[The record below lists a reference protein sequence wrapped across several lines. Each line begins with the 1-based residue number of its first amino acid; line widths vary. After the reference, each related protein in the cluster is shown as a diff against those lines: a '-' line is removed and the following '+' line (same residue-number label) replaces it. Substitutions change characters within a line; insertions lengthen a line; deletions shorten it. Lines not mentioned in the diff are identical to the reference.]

1 MHIFGIV
8 IKRKDLNVRKYQLKR
23 TKAMKTIF
31 KIFSVPLLAAVVCW
45 ALIVACGNKNATGG
59 KAQEDSVAAKPG
71 IDTIELVSS
80 LEELYSYVPKYTVI
94 EKCDLSRLGLKEIP
108 ALGQYN
114 IKCLDLSHN
123 ELRMFYDYELFIPKS
138 VEVLILDS
146 CNIGLIG
153 PIDRKNKRRDLFFNP
168 GVEVPVQALFDK
180 SKFPNLKKLD
190 ISYNNVGLRVP
201 DGVELNDTC
210 CDNSPYI
217 KNEVRKPIATT
228 LKPAKTIKYVKG
240 WEEFSELPP
249 NTIIECCDLS
259 NEGLTGLP
267 VMNDYNIKRLDIS
280 GNDLCHAP
288 FKLDDILPK
297 TLVEL
302 DMDSCN
308 YGRDFFVTNRK
319 LPNLEKLSASYN
331 RIPRL
336 WVASPTLKH
345 ISILHNNLKE
355 VRFKHEEVKYLDVS
369 HNWEMSQYIGI
380 PAESIDTLK
389 TDSCS
394 KGRKLEASGFIIRVV
409 GE

>member
-1 MHIFGIV
+1 M
-8 IKRKDLNVRKYQLKR
+8 
-23 TKAMKTIF
+23 AMKTIF

-59 KAQEDSVAAKPG
+59 KAQEDSVAAKPK
-71 IDTIELVSS
+71 IDTVELVTS

-146 CNIGLIG
+146 CNIGLRK
-153 PIDRKNKRRDLFFNP
+153 PIDRKMERRDMFFNP
-168 GVEVPVQALFDK
+168 GVEVPVYARFDK
-180 SKFPNLKKLD
+180 PKFPNLKKLD

-249 NTIIECCDLS
+249 NTIIEYCDLS

-319 LPNLEKLSASYN
+319 LPNLESLNASYN

-336 WVASPTLKH
+336 WVFSPALKH

-355 VRFKHEEVKYLDVS
+355 VRFKHEKVKYLDVS

-409 GE
+409 GD

>member
-23 TKAMKTIF
+23 TKAMKTNF

-59 KAQEDSVAAKPG
+59 KAQEDSVVAKPE

-80 LEELYSYVPKYTVI
+80 LEELYSLVPKRVFI
-94 EKCDLSRLGLKEIP
+94 KKCDLSRLGLEEIP

-123 ELRMFYDYELFIPKS
+123 EIRMFYDCDIFIPPS

-249 NTIIECCDLS
+249 NTIIEYCDLS

-319 LPNLEKLSASYN
+319 LPNLERISASYN

-336 WVASPTLKH
+336 WVFSPALKH

-409 GE
+409 GD

>member
-1 MHIFGIV
+1 MYIFGIV

-59 KAQEDSVAAKPG
+59 KAQEDSVAAKPK
-71 IDTIELVSS
+71 IDTVELVTS

-168 GVEVPVQALFDK
+168 GVEVPVYARFDK
-180 SKFPNLKKLD
+180 PKFPNLRKLD

-228 LKPAKTIKYVKG
+228 LKPAKAIKYVKG

-249 NTIIECCDLS
+249 NTIIEYCDLS

-319 LPNLEKLSASYN
+319 LPNLERLSASYN

-336 WVASPTLKH
+336 WVFSPALKH

-409 GE
+409 GD

>member
-1 MHIFGIV
+1 
-8 IKRKDLNVRKYQLKR
+8 
-23 TKAMKTIF
+23 MKTIF

-59 KAQEDSVAAKPG
+59 KAQEDSVAAKPK
-71 IDTIELVSS
+71 IDTVELVTS
-80 LEELYSYVPKYTVI
+80 LDELYSYVPKYTVI

-108 ALGQYN
+108 ALRQYN

-146 CNIGLIG
+146 CNIGLRK
-153 PIDRKNKRRDLFFNP
+153 PIDRKMERRDLFFNP

-180 SKFPNLKKLD
+180 SKFPNLRKLD
-190 ISYNNVGLRVP
+190 FSYNCMGYLRVHE
-201 DGVELNDTC
+201 GVELNDTC
-210 CDNSPYI
+210 YNTCQYI

-249 NTIIECCDLS
+249 NTIIEYCDLS

-288 FKLDDILPK
+288 FKLDEILPK

-319 LPNLEKLSASYN
+319 LPNLERLSASYN

-336 WVASPTLKH
+336 WVFSPALKH

-355 VRFKHEEVKYLDVS
+355 VRFKHEKVKYLDVS
-369 HNWEMSQYIGI
+369 HNWEMSRYIGI

-409 GE
+409 GD

>member
-1 MHIFGIV
+1 
-8 IKRKDLNVRKYQLKR
+8 
-23 TKAMKTIF
+23 MKTIF

-59 KAQEDSVAAKPG
+59 KAQGDSVAAKPK
-71 IDTIELVSS
+71 IDTVELVTS

-146 CNIGLIG
+146 CNIGLRK
-153 PIDRKNKRRDLFFNP
+153 PIDRKMERRDLFFNP

-180 SKFPNLKKLD
+180 SKFPNLRKLD
-190 ISYNNVGLRVP
+190 FSYNCMGYLRVHE
-201 DGVELNDTC
+201 GVELNDTC
-210 CDNSPYI
+210 YNTCQYI
-217 KNEVRKPIATT
+217 KNEVREPVAIG
-228 LKPAKTIKYVKG
+228 KPAKTIKYVKG

-249 NTIIECCDLS
+249 NTIIEYCDLS

-288 FKLDDILPK
+288 FKLDEILPK

-319 LPNLEKLSASYN
+319 LPNLERLNASYN

-336 WVASPTLKH
+336 WVFSPALKH

-369 HNWEMSQYIGI
+369 HNWEMSRYIGI

-409 GE
+409 GD

>member
-1 MHIFGIV
+1 
-8 IKRKDLNVRKYQLKR
+8 
-23 TKAMKTIF
+23 MKTNF

-59 KAQEDSVAAKPG
+59 KAQEDSVVAKQE

-80 LEELYSYVPKYTVI
+80 LEELYSLVPKRVFI
-94 EKCDLSRLGLKEIP
+94 KKCDLSRLGLKEIP
-108 ALGQYN
+108 ALRQYN

-146 CNIGLIG
+146 CNIGLRK
-153 PIDRKNKRRDLFFNP
+153 PIDRKMERRDLFFNP

-180 SKFPNLKKLD
+180 SKFPNLRKLD
-190 ISYNNVGLRVP
+190 FSYNCMGYLRVHE
-201 DGVELNDTC
+201 GVELNDTC
-210 CDNSPYI
+210 YNTCQYI
-217 KNEVRKPIATT
+217 KNEVRKPVAIG
-228 LKPAKTIKYVKG
+228 KPAKAIKYVKG

-249 NTIIECCDLS
+249 NTIIEYCDLS
-259 NEGLTGLP
+259 NEELTGLP

-288 FKLDDILPK
+288 FKLDEILPK

-319 LPNLEKLSASYN
+319 LPNLERLSASYN

-336 WVASPTLKH
+336 WVFSPALKH

-355 VRFKHEEVKYLDVS
+355 VRFKHEKVKYLDVS
-369 HNWEMSQYIGI
+369 YNWEMSRYIGI

-394 KGRKLEASGFIIRVV
+394 KGRKLEASGFVIRVV

>member
-23 TKAMKTIF
+23 TKAMKTNF

-45 ALIVACGNKNATGG
+45 ALIVACGNKNTTVG
-59 KAQEDSVAAKPG
+59 KVQEDSVVAKPE

-80 LEELYSYVPKYTVI
+80 LEELYSLVPKRTFI
-94 EKCDLSRLGLKEIP
+94 KKCDLSRLGLKEIP
-108 ALGQYN
+108 ALRQYN

-146 CNIGLIG
+146 CNIGLRK
-153 PIDRKNKRRDLFFNP
+153 PIDRKMERRDLFFNP
-168 GVEVPVQALFDK
+168 GVEVSVQALFDK
-180 SKFPNLKKLD
+180 SKFPNLRKLD
-190 ISYNNVGLRVP
+190 FSYNCMGYLRVHE
-201 DGVELNDTC
+201 GVELNDTC
-210 CDNSPYI
+210 YNTCQYI
-217 KNEVRKPIATT
+217 KNEVRKPVAIG
-228 LKPAKTIKYVKG
+228 KPAKAIKYVKG
-240 WEEFSELPP
+240 WEKFSELPP

-280 GNDLCHAP
+280 GNDLCHAS

-355 VRFKHEEVKYLDVS
+355 VRFKHEKVKYLDVS
-369 HNWEMSQYIGI
+369 YNWEMSQYIGI

-409 GE
+409 GD

>member
-23 TKAMKTIF
+23 TKAMKTNF
-31 KIFSVPLLAAVVCW
+31 KIFFVPLLAAVVCW
-45 ALIVACGNKNATGG
+45 ALIVACGNKNAPGG
-59 KAQEDSVAAKPG
+59 KVQEDSVVAKPE

-80 LEELYSYVPKYTVI
+80 LEELYSLVPKRVFI
-94 EKCDLSRLGLKEIP
+94 KKCDLSRLGLKEIP
-108 ALGQYN
+108 ALRQYN

-146 CNIGLIG
+146 CNIGLRK
-153 PIDRKNKRRDLFFNP
+153 PIDRKMERRDLFFNP

-180 SKFPNLKKLD
+180 SKFPNLRKLD
-190 ISYNNVGLRVP
+190 FSYNCMGYLRVHE
-201 DGVELNDTC
+201 GVELNDTC
-210 CDNSPYI
+210 YNTCQYI
-217 KNEVRKPIATT
+217 KNEVRKPVAIG
-228 LKPAKTIKYVKG
+228 KPAKAIKYVKG

-249 NTIIECCDLS
+249 NTIIEYCDLS

-319 LPNLEKLSASYN
+319 LPNLERLSASYN

-336 WVASPTLKH
+336 WVFSPALKH

-355 VRFKHEEVKYLDVS
+355 VRFKHEKVKYLDVS
-369 HNWEMSQYIGI
+369 HNWEMSRYIGI

>member
-1 MHIFGIV
+1 
-8 IKRKDLNVRKYQLKR
+8 
-23 TKAMKTIF
+23 MKTNF
-31 KIFSVPLLAAVVCW
+31 KIFSVPFLVVIVVCW
-45 ALIVACGNKNATGG
+45 GLIVACGNKNTTVA
-59 KAQEDSVAAKPG
+59 KAQEDSVAAKPE

-80 LEELYSYVPKYTVI
+80 LEELYSLVPKRVFI
-94 EKCDLSRLGLKEIP
+94 KKCDLSRLGLKEIP

-249 NTIIECCDLS
+249 NTIIEYCDLS

-319 LPNLEKLSASYN
+319 LPNLESLNASYN

-336 WVASPTLKH
+336 WYSRRLSST
-345 ISILHNNLKE
+345 
-355 VRFKHEEVKYLDVS
+355 
-369 HNWEMSQYIGI
+369 
-380 PAESIDTLK
+380 
-389 TDSCS
+389 
-394 KGRKLEASGFIIRVV
+394 
-409 GE
+409 

>member
-1 MHIFGIV
+1 
-8 IKRKDLNVRKYQLKR
+8 
-23 TKAMKTIF
+23 MKTNF

-59 KAQEDSVAAKPG
+59 KAQEDSVAAKPE

-80 LEELYSYVPKYTVI
+80 LEELYSLVPKRTFI
-94 EKCDLSRLGLKEIP
+94 KKCDLSRLGLKEIP

-146 CNIGLIG
+146 CNIGLRK
-153 PIDRKNKRRDLFFNP
+153 PIDRKMERRDLFFNP

-180 SKFPNLKKLD
+180 SKFPNLRKLD
-190 ISYNNVGLRVP
+190 FSYNCMGYLRVHE
-201 DGVELNDTC
+201 GVELNDTC
-210 CDNSPYI
+210 YNTCQYI
-217 KNEVRKPIATT
+217 KNEVREPVAIG
-228 LKPAKTIKYVKG
+228 KPAKTIKYVKG

-249 NTIIECCDLS
+249 NTIIEYCDLS

-319 LPNLEKLSASYN
+319 LPNLERLSASYN

-336 WVASPTLKH
+336 WVFSPALKH

-355 VRFKHEEVKYLDVS
+355 VRFKHEKVKYLDVS

-394 KGRKLEASGFIIRVV
+394 KGRKLEASGFVIRVV

>member
-1 MHIFGIV
+1 
-8 IKRKDLNVRKYQLKR
+8 
-23 TKAMKTIF
+23 MKTIF

-59 KAQEDSVAAKPG
+59 KAQEDSVAAKPK
-71 IDTIELVSS
+71 IDTVELVTS

-146 CNIGLIG
+146 CNIGLRK
-153 PIDRKNKRRDLFFNP
+153 PIDRKMERRDLFFNP

-180 SKFPNLKKLD
+180 SKFPNLRKLD
-190 ISYNNVGLRVP
+190 FSYNCMGYLRVHE
-201 DGVELNDTC
+201 GVELNDTC
-210 CDNSPYI
+210 YNTCQYI
-217 KNEVRKPIATT
+217 KNEVRKPVAIG
-228 LKPAKTIKYVKG
+228 KPAKAIKYVKG

-249 NTIIECCDLS
+249 NTIIEYCDLS

-288 FKLDDILPK
+288 FKLDEILPK

-319 LPNLEKLSASYN
+319 LPNLERLSASYN

-336 WVASPTLKH
+336 WVFSPALKH

-369 HNWEMSQYIGI
+369 HNWEMSRYIGI

-394 KGRKLEASGFIIRVV
+394 KGRKLEASGFVIRVV
-409 GE
+409 GD

>member
-1 MHIFGIV
+1 
-8 IKRKDLNVRKYQLKR
+8 
-23 TKAMKTIF
+23 MKTNF

-45 ALIVACGNKNATGG
+45 ALIAACGNKNATGG
-59 KAQEDSVAAKPG
+59 KVQEDSVVAKQE

-80 LEELYSYVPKYTVI
+80 LEELYSLVPKRVFI
-94 EKCDLSRLGLKEIP
+94 KKCDLSRLGLEEIP

-123 ELRMFYDYELFIPKS
+123 EIRMFYDCDIFIPPS

-146 CNIGLIG
+146 CNIGLRK
-153 PIDRKNKRRDLFFNP
+153 PIDRKMERRDLFFNP

-180 SKFPNLKKLD
+180 SKFPNLRKLD
-190 ISYNNVGLRVP
+190 FSYNCMGYLRVHE
-201 DGVELNDTC
+201 GVELNDTC
-210 CDNSPYI
+210 YNTCQYI
-217 KNEVRKPIATT
+217 KNEVRKPVAIG
-228 LKPAKTIKYVKG
+228 KPAKAIKYVKG

-249 NTIIECCDLS
+249 NTIIEYCDLS

-288 FKLDDILPK
+288 FKLDEILPK

-319 LPNLEKLSASYN
+319 LPNLERLSASYN

-336 WVASPTLKH
+336 WVFSPALKH

-369 HNWEMSQYIGI
+369 HNWEMSRYIGI

>member
-1 MHIFGIV
+1 
-8 IKRKDLNVRKYQLKR
+8 
-23 TKAMKTIF
+23 MKTNF

-45 ALIVACGNKNATGG
+45 ALIAACGNKNATSG
-59 KAQEDSVAAKPG
+59 KVQEDSVVAKPE

-80 LEELYSYVPKYTVI
+80 LEELYSFVPKRVFI
-94 EKCDLSRLGLKEIP
+94 KKCDLSRLGLKEIP
-108 ALGQYN
+108 ALRQYN

-217 KNEVRKPIATT
+217 KNEVRKPIAAG
-228 LKPAKTIKYVKG
+228 KPAKTIKHVKG

-249 NTIIECCDLS
+249 NTIIEYCDLS

-288 FKLDDILPK
+288 FKLDEILPK

-319 LPNLEKLSASYN
+319 LPNLERLSASYN

-336 WVASPTLKH
+336 WVFSPALKH

-355 VRFKHEEVKYLDVS
+355 VRFKHEKVKYLDVS
-369 HNWEMSQYIGI
+369 HNWEMSRYIGI

-409 GE
+409 GD

>member
-1 MHIFGIV
+1 M
-8 IKRKDLNVRKYQLKR
+8 
-23 TKAMKTIF
+23 IF

-59 KAQEDSVAAKPG
+59 KAQEDSVAAKPK
-71 IDTIELVSS
+71 IDTVELVTS

-146 CNIGLIG
+146 CNIGLRK
-153 PIDRKNKRRDLFFNP
+153 PIDRKMERRDLFFNP

-249 NTIIECCDLS
+249 NTIIEYCDLS

-288 FKLDDILPK
+288 FKLDEILPK

-319 LPNLEKLSASYN
+319 LPNLERLSASYN

-336 WVASPTLKH
+336 WVFSPALKH

-355 VRFKHEEVKYLDVS
+355 VRFKHEKVKYLDVS

-409 GE
+409 GD

>member
-1 MHIFGIV
+1 
-8 IKRKDLNVRKYQLKR
+8 
-23 TKAMKTIF
+23 MKTIF

-59 KAQEDSVAAKPG
+59 KVQEDSVVAKPE

-80 LEELYSYVPKYTVI
+80 LEELYSLVPKRTFI
-94 EKCDLSRLGLKEIP
+94 KKCDLSRLGLKEIP
-108 ALGQYN
+108 ALRQYN

-146 CNIGLIG
+146 CNIGLRK
-153 PIDRKNKRRDLFFNP
+153 PIDRKMERRDLFFNP

-180 SKFPNLKKLD
+180 SKFPNLRKLD
-190 ISYNNVGLRVP
+190 FSYNCMGYLRVHE
-201 DGVELNDTC
+201 GVELNDTC
-210 CDNSPYI
+210 YNTCQYI

-249 NTIIECCDLS
+249 NTIIEYCDLS

-267 VMNDYNIKRLDIS
+267 VMNDYKIKRLDIS

-288 FKLDDILPK
+288 FKLDEILPK

-308 YGRDFFVTNRK
+308 YGRDFIVTNRK

-355 VRFKHEEVKYLDVS
+355 VRFKHEKVKYLDVS
-369 HNWEMSQYIGI
+369 YNWEMSRYIGI

-409 GE
+409 GD

>member
-1 MHIFGIV
+1 
-8 IKRKDLNVRKYQLKR
+8 
-23 TKAMKTIF
+23 MKTNF

-45 ALIVACGNKNATGG
+45 ALIAACGNKNATGG
-59 KAQEDSVAAKPG
+59 KVQEDSVVAKPE

-80 LEELYSYVPKYTVI
+80 LEELYSLVPKRTFI
-94 EKCDLSRLGLKEIP
+94 KKCDLSRLGLKEIP
-108 ALGQYN
+108 ALRQYN

-146 CNIGLIG
+146 CNIGLRK
-153 PIDRKNKRRDLFFNP
+153 PIDRKMERRDLFFNP

-180 SKFPNLKKLD
+180 SKFPNLRKLD
-190 ISYNNVGLRVP
+190 FSYNCMGYLRVHE
-201 DGVELNDTC
+201 GVELNDTC
-210 CDNSPYI
+210 YNTCQYI
-217 KNEVRKPIATT
+217 KNEVRKPVATT

-249 NTIIECCDLS
+249 NTIIEYCDLS

-319 LPNLEKLSASYN
+319 LPNLERLNASYN

-336 WVASPTLKH
+336 WVFSPALKH

-355 VRFKHEEVKYLDVS
+355 VRFKHEKVKYLDVS
-369 HNWEMSQYIGI
+369 YNWEMSRYIGI

-394 KGRKLEASGFIIRVV
+394 KGRKLEASGFVIRVV
-409 GE
+409 GD

>member
-1 MHIFGIV
+1 
-8 IKRKDLNVRKYQLKR
+8 
-23 TKAMKTIF
+23 MKTNF

-59 KAQEDSVAAKPG
+59 KAQEDSVAAKPE

-80 LEELYSYVPKYTVI
+80 LEELYSLVPKRVFI
-94 EKCDLSRLGLKEIP
+94 KKCDLSRLGLKEIP
-108 ALGQYN
+108 ALRQYN

-146 CNIGLIG
+146 CNIGLRK
-153 PIDRKNKRRDLFFNP
+153 PIDRKMERRDLFFNP

-180 SKFPNLKKLD
+180 SKFPNLRKLD
-190 ISYNNVGLRVP
+190 FSYNCMGYLRVHE
-201 DGVELNDTC
+201 GVELNDTC
-210 CDNSPYI
+210 YNTCQYI
-217 KNEVRKPIATT
+217 KNEVRKPVAIG
-228 LKPAKTIKYVKG
+228 KPAKAIKYVKG

-249 NTIIECCDLS
+249 NTIIEYCDLS

-319 LPNLEKLSASYN
+319 LPNLERLNASYN

-336 WVASPTLKH
+336 WVFSPALKH

-355 VRFKHEEVKYLDVS
+355 VRFKHEKVKYLDVS
-369 HNWEMSQYIGI
+369 YNWEMSQYIGI

-394 KGRKLEASGFIIRVV
+394 MGRKLEASGFIIRVV
-409 GE
+409 GD

>member
-1 MHIFGIV
+1 
-8 IKRKDLNVRKYQLKR
+8 
-23 TKAMKTIF
+23 MKTNF

-45 ALIVACGNKNATGG
+45 ALIAACGNKNATGG
-59 KAQEDSVAAKPG
+59 KVQEDSVVAKPE

-80 LEELYSYVPKYTVI
+80 LEELYSLVPKRVFI
-94 EKCDLSRLGLKEIP
+94 KKCDLSRLGLKEIP
-108 ALGQYN
+108 ALRQYN

-146 CNIGLIG
+146 CNIGLRK
-153 PIDRKNKRRDLFFNP
+153 PIDRKMERRDLFFNP

-180 SKFPNLKKLD
+180 SKFPNLRKLD
-190 ISYNNVGLRVP
+190 FSYNCMGYLRVHE
-201 DGVELNDTC
+201 GVELNDTC
-210 CDNSPYI
+210 YNTCQYI
-217 KNEVRKPIATT
+217 KNEVRKPVAIG
-228 LKPAKTIKYVKG
+228 KPAKAIKYVKG

-288 FKLDDILPK
+288 FKLDEILPK

-319 LPNLEKLSASYN
+319 LPNLERLSASYN

-336 WVASPTLKH
+336 WVFSPALKH

-355 VRFKHEEVKYLDVS
+355 VRFKHEKVKYLDVS
-369 HNWEMSQYIGI
+369 YNWEMSRYIGI

>member
-1 MHIFGIV
+1 
-8 IKRKDLNVRKYQLKR
+8 
-23 TKAMKTIF
+23 MKTIF

-45 ALIVACGNKNATGG
+45 ALIAACGNKNATGG
-59 KAQEDSVAAKPG
+59 KVQEDSVVAKPE

-80 LEELYSYVPKYTVI
+80 LEELYSLVPKRVFI
-94 EKCDLSRLGLKEIP
+94 KKCDLSRLGLKEIP
-108 ALGQYN
+108 ALRQYN

-146 CNIGLIG
+146 CNIGLRK
-153 PIDRKNKRRDLFFNP
+153 PIDRKMERRDLFFNP

-180 SKFPNLKKLD
+180 SKFPNLRKLD
-190 ISYNNVGLRVP
+190 FSYNCMGYLRVHE
-201 DGVELNDTC
+201 GVELNDTC
-210 CDNSPYI
+210 YNTCQYI
-217 KNEVRKPIATT
+217 KNEVRKPVAIG
-228 LKPAKTIKYVKG
+228 KPAKAIKYVKG

-249 NTIIECCDLS
+249 NTIIEYCDLS

-288 FKLDDILPK
+288 FKLDEILPK

-319 LPNLEKLSASYN
+319 LPNLERLSASYN

-336 WVASPTLKH
+336 WVFSPALKH

-369 HNWEMSQYIGI
+369 HNWEMSRYIGI

-394 KGRKLEASGFIIRVV
+394 KGRKLEASGFVIRVV

>member
-1 MHIFGIV
+1 
-8 IKRKDLNVRKYQLKR
+8 
-23 TKAMKTIF
+23 MKTNF

-59 KAQEDSVAAKPG
+59 KVQEDSVVAKPE

-80 LEELYSYVPKYTVI
+80 LEELYSLVPKRVFI
-94 EKCDLSRLGLKEIP
+94 KKCDLSRLGLKEIP
-108 ALGQYN
+108 ALRQYN

-146 CNIGLIG
+146 CNIGLRK
-153 PIDRKNKRRDLFFNP
+153 PIDRKMERRDLFFNP

-180 SKFPNLKKLD
+180 SKFPNLRKLD
-190 ISYNNVGLRVP
+190 FSYNCMGYLRVHE
-201 DGVELNDTC
+201 GVELNDTC
-210 CDNSPYI
+210 YNTCQYI
-217 KNEVRKPIATT
+217 KNEVREPVAIG
-228 LKPAKTIKYVKG
+228 KPAKTIKYVKG

-249 NTIIECCDLS
+249 NTIIEYCDLS

-288 FKLDDILPK
+288 FKLDEILPK

-319 LPNLEKLSASYN
+319 LPNLERLSASYN

-336 WVASPTLKH
+336 WVFSPALKH

>member
-1 MHIFGIV
+1 
-8 IKRKDLNVRKYQLKR
+8 
-23 TKAMKTIF
+23 MKTNF

-45 ALIVACGNKNATGG
+45 ALIVACGNKNTTVG
-59 KAQEDSVAAKPG
+59 KVQEDSVVAKPK

-80 LEELYSYVPKYTVI
+80 LEELYSLVPKRTFI
-94 EKCDLSRLGLKEIP
+94 KKCDLSRLGLKEIP

-168 GVEVPVQALFDK
+168 GVEVPVYARFDK
-180 SKFPNLKKLD
+180 PKFPNLKKLD

-249 NTIIECCDLS
+249 NTIIEYCDLS

-288 FKLDDILPK
+288 FKLDEILPK

-319 LPNLEKLSASYN
+319 LPNLERLSASYN
-331 RIPRL
+331 RILRL
-336 WVASPTLKH
+336 WVFSPALKH

-355 VRFKHEEVKYLDVS
+355 VRFKHEKVKYLDVS
-369 HNWEMSQYIGI
+369 YNWEMSQYIGI

-409 GE
+409 GD

>member
-1 MHIFGIV
+1 
-8 IKRKDLNVRKYQLKR
+8 
-23 TKAMKTIF
+23 MKTIF

-59 KAQEDSVAAKPG
+59 KAQEDSVAAKPK
-71 IDTIELVSS
+71 IDTVELVTS

-146 CNIGLIG
+146 CNIGLRK
-153 PIDRKNKRRDLFFNP
+153 PIDRKMERRDLFFNP

-249 NTIIECCDLS
+249 NTIIEYCDLS

-288 FKLDDILPK
+288 FKLDEILPK

-319 LPNLEKLSASYN
+319 LPNLERLSASYN

-336 WVASPTLKH
+336 WVFSPALKH

-409 GE
+409 GD

>member
-1 MHIFGIV
+1 
-8 IKRKDLNVRKYQLKR
+8 
-23 TKAMKTIF
+23 MKTNF

-59 KAQEDSVAAKPG
+59 KVQEDSVVAKPK
-71 IDTIELVSS
+71 IDTVELVTS

-146 CNIGLIG
+146 CNIGLRK
-153 PIDRKNKRRDLFFNP
+153 PIDRKMERRDLFFNP

-180 SKFPNLKKLD
+180 SKFPNLRKLD
-190 ISYNNVGLRVP
+190 FSYNCMGYLRVHE
-201 DGVELNDTC
+201 GVELNDTC
-210 CDNSPYI
+210 YNTCQYI
-217 KNEVRKPIATT
+217 KNEVREPVAIG
-228 LKPAKTIKYVKG
+228 KPAKTIKYVKG

-249 NTIIECCDLS
+249 NTIIEYCDLS

-288 FKLDDILPK
+288 FKLDEILPK

-319 LPNLEKLSASYN
+319 LPNLERLSASYN

-336 WVASPTLKH
+336 WVFSPALKH

>member
-1 MHIFGIV
+1 
-8 IKRKDLNVRKYQLKR
+8 
-23 TKAMKTIF
+23 MKTNF

-45 ALIVACGNKNATGG
+45 ALIVACSNKNATGG
-59 KAQEDSVAAKPG
+59 KAQEDSVVAKPE

-80 LEELYSYVPKYTVI
+80 LEELYSLVPKRVFI
-94 EKCDLSRLGLKEIP
+94 KKCDLSRLGLKEIP
-108 ALGQYN
+108 ALRQYN

-146 CNIGLIG
+146 CNIGLRK
-153 PIDRKNKRRDLFFNP
+153 PIDRKMERRDLFFNP

-180 SKFPNLKKLD
+180 SKFPNLRKLD
-190 ISYNNVGLRVP
+190 FSYNCMGYLRVHE
-201 DGVELNDTC
+201 GVELNDTC
-210 CDNSPYI
+210 YNTCQYI
-217 KNEVRKPIATT
+217 KNEVRKPVAIG
-228 LKPAKTIKYVKG
+228 KPAKAIKYVKG

-249 NTIIECCDLS
+249 NTIIEYCDLS

-319 LPNLEKLSASYN
+319 LPNLERLSASYN

-336 WVASPTLKH
+336 WVFSPALKH

-369 HNWEMSQYIGI
+369 YNWEMSQYIGI

>member
-1 MHIFGIV
+1 
-8 IKRKDLNVRKYQLKR
+8 
-23 TKAMKTIF
+23 MKTNF

-45 ALIVACGNKNATGG
+45 ALIVACGNKNAPGG
-59 KAQEDSVAAKPG
+59 KVQEDSVVAKPE

-80 LEELYSYVPKYTVI
+80 LEELYSLVPKRVFI
-94 EKCDLSRLGLKEIP
+94 KKCDLSRLGLKEIP
-108 ALGQYN
+108 ALRQYN

-146 CNIGLIG
+146 CNIGLRK
-153 PIDRKNKRRDLFFNP
+153 PIDRKMERRDLFFNP

-180 SKFPNLKKLD
+180 SKFPNLRKLD
-190 ISYNNVGLRVP
+190 FSYNCMGYLRVHE
-201 DGVELNDTC
+201 GVELNDTC
-210 CDNSPYI
+210 YNTCQYI
-217 KNEVRKPIATT
+217 KNEVRKPVAIG
-228 LKPAKTIKYVKG
+228 KPAKAIKYVKG

-249 NTIIECCDLS
+249 NTIIEYCDLS

-319 LPNLEKLSASYN
+319 LPNLERLSASYN

-336 WVASPTLKH
+336 WVFSPALKH

-355 VRFKHEEVKYLDVS
+355 VRFKHEKVKYLDVS
-369 HNWEMSQYIGI
+369 HNWEMSRYIGI

>member
-23 TKAMKTIF
+23 TKAMKTNF

-59 KAQEDSVAAKPG
+59 KTQEDSVVAKPE
-71 IDTIELVSS
+71 IDTIELVSI
-80 LEELYSYVPKYTVI
+80 LEELYSLVPKRVFI
-94 EKCDLSRLGLKEIP
+94 KKCDLSRLGLKEIP
-108 ALGQYN
+108 ALRQYN

-146 CNIGLIG
+146 CNIGLRK
-153 PIDRKNKRRDLFFNP
+153 PIDRKMERRDLFFNP

-180 SKFPNLKKLD
+180 SKFPNLRKLD
-190 ISYNNVGLRVP
+190 FSYNCMGYLRVHE
-201 DGVELNDTC
+201 GVELNDTC
-210 CDNSPYI
+210 YNTCQYI
-217 KNEVRKPIATT
+217 KNEVRKPVAIG
-228 LKPAKTIKYVKG
+228 KPAKAIKYVKG

-249 NTIIECCDLS
+249 NTIIEYCDLS

-319 LPNLEKLSASYN
+319 LPNLERLNASYN

-336 WVASPTLKH
+336 WVFSPALKH

-355 VRFKHEEVKYLDVS
+355 VRFKHEKVKYLDVS
-369 HNWEMSQYIGI
+369 YNWEMSQYIGI

-409 GE
+409 GD

>member
-1 MHIFGIV
+1 
-8 IKRKDLNVRKYQLKR
+8 
-23 TKAMKTIF
+23 MKTNF

-45 ALIVACGNKNATGG
+45 ALIAACGNKNATGG
-59 KAQEDSVAAKPG
+59 KVQEDSVVAKPKL
-71 IDTIELVSS
+71 DTIELVSS
-80 LEELYSYVPKYTVI
+80 LEELYSLVPKRTFI
-94 EKCDLSRLGLKEIP
+94 KKCDLSRLGLKEIP
-108 ALGQYN
+108 ALRQYN

-146 CNIGLIG
+146 CNIGLRK
-153 PIDRKNKRRDLFFNP
+153 PIDRKMERRDLFFNP

-180 SKFPNLKKLD
+180 SKFPNLRKLD
-190 ISYNNVGLRVP
+190 FSYNCMGYLRVHE
-201 DGVELNDTC
+201 GVELNDTC
-210 CDNSPYI
+210 YNTCQYI
-217 KNEVRKPIATT
+217 KNEVRKPVAIG
-228 LKPAKTIKYVKG
+228 KPAKAIKYVKG

-249 NTIIECCDLS
+249 NTIIEYCDLS

-288 FKLDDILPK
+288 FKLDEILPK

-319 LPNLEKLSASYN
+319 LPNLERLSASYN

-336 WVASPTLKH
+336 WVFSPALKH

-355 VRFKHEEVKYLDVS
+355 VRFKHEKVKYLDVS
-369 HNWEMSQYIGI
+369 HNWEMSRYIGI

-394 KGRKLEASGFIIRVV
+394 KGRKLETSGFVIRVV